1 MTEVNVDTL
10 VDEAT
15 QDERPPSFLSLLGR
29 LAPMLASPTTFGLM
43 GPVVAAHLMDN
54 KQFRER
60 QDALRTEVEA
70 ATGNTSS
77 ATDQAIADIT
87 GQNQQA
93 LTGTGNTEGGSG
105 YLGVDDML
113 DVGAAAPITNPDGS
127 VSYVVQVKDG
137 ARQVRYQEGDPY
149 RELQDLG
156 PAQLKEWRRTM
167 WLGGYMEPDSFVGA
181 LNTEDV
187 AAMKKAMTEANMTGV
202 SWQDAIASRVE
213 LGGRYGRPI
222 TEEEIAKLDNNVPK
236 LLRQYASKNGVS
248 VSDDFIARQQ
258 ERVLNGEDTPDSV
271 LSRFRDTHIKPM
283 YPQFERELDD
293 GLTIQDIATPYIDR
307 ASQMLEISPKQ
318 IGIDDPLI
326 KRVLQARDDKGQPV
340 RKPIWEFEDE
350 LTRDPRWARTNNAYA
365 TYDGAVSGLLREMG
379 L

>member
-15 QDERPPSFLSLLGR
+15 QDERPPSFLSMLAR
-29 LAPMLASPTTFGLM
+29 LAPALSAGVGAGGVMPMFAS
-43 GPVVAAHLMDN
+43 HLMD
-54 KQFRER
+54 QR
-60 QDALRTEVEA
+60 QYDQRKDALRSEIDA
-70 ATGNTSS
+70 AAGNTT
-77 ATDQAIADIT
+77 ATDQAIADVT
-87 GQNQQA
+87 GQNTQA
-93 LTGTGNTEGGSG
+93 LGTGTADGSG
-105 YLGVDDML
+105 YLGVADML

>member
-1 MTEVNVDTL
+1 
-10 VDEAT
+10 
-15 QDERPPSFLSLLGR
+15 
-29 LAPMLASPTTFGLM
+29 
-43 GPVVAAHLMDN
+43 
-54 KQFRER
+54 
-60 QDALRTEVEA
+60 
-70 ATGNTSS
+70 
-77 ATDQAIADIT
+77 
-87 GQNQQA
+87 
-93 LTGTGNTEGGSG
+93 
-105 YLGVDDML
+105 
-113 DVGAAAPITNPDGS
+113 
-127 VSYVVQVKDG
+127 
-137 ARQVRYQEGDPY
+137 
-149 RELQDLG
+149 
-156 PAQLKEWRRTM
+156 
-167 WLGGYMEPDSFVGA
+167 
-181 LNTEDV
+181 
-187 AAMKKAMTEANMTGV
+187 MKKAMTEANMTGV

-213 LGGRYGRPI
+213 LGNRYGRPI

-271 LSRFRDTHIKPM
+271 ISRFRDTHIKPM

-350 LTRDPRWARTNNAYA
+350 LTRDPRWARTNNAYE
-365 TYDGAVSGLLREMG
+365 TYDSAVSGLLTEMG

>member
-1 MTEVNVDTL
+1 LDEV
-10 VDEAT
+10 
-15 QDERPPSFLSLLGR
+15 
-29 LAPMLASPTTFGLM
+29 
-43 GPVVAAHLMDN
+43 
-54 KQFRER
+54 
-60 QDALRTEVEA
+60 
-70 ATGNTSS
+70 
-77 ATDQAIADIT
+77 QAIADVT
-87 GQNQQA
+87 GQNTQA
-93 LTGTGNTEGGSG
+93 LGTGTADGSG
-105 YLGVDDML
+105 YLGVDEML
-113 DVGAAAPITNPDGS
+113 DVGAVAPVKNPDGS

-149 RELQDLG
+149 RELQALG
-156 PAQLKEWRRTM
+156 PAQLKKWRRTM

-271 LSRFRDTHIKPM
+271 ISRFRDTHIKPM

-293 GLTIQDIATPYIDR
+293 GLTIKDIATPYIDR

-350 LTRDPRWARTNNAYA
+350 LTRDPRWARTNNAYE

>member
-1 MTEVNVDTL
+1 MTEVDVNAL
-10 VDEAT
+10 VDDAT
-15 QDERPPSFLSLLGR
+15 RDERPPSFLSMLAR
-29 LAPMLASPTTFGLM
+29 LAPALSAGVGAGGVMPMFAS
-43 GPVVAAHLMDN
+43 HLMD
-54 KQFRER
+54 QR
-60 QDALRTEVEA
+60 QYDQRKDALRSEIDA
-70 ATGNTSS
+70 AAGNTT
-77 ATDQAIADIT
+77 ATDQAIADVT
-87 GQNQQA
+87 GQNTQA
-93 LTGTGNTEGGSG
+93 LGTVTADGSG
-105 YLGVDDML
+105 YLGVDEML
-113 DVGAAAPITNPDGS
+113 DVGAVAPVKNPDGS
-127 VSYVVQVKDG
+127 VSSYVVQVKDG
-137 ARQVRYQEGDPY
+137 ARQVRYKDGDPY
-149 RELQDLG
+149 RELQTLG

-181 LNTEDV
+181 LNTEDI

-222 TEEEIAKLDNNVPK
+222 TEEEIAKLDDNVPK
-236 LLRQYASKNGVS
+236 LLRKYAAKNGVS

-271 LSRFRDTHIKPM
+271 ISRFRDTHIKPM

-293 GLTIQDIATPYIDR
+293 GLTIQDIASPYIER

-326 KRVLQARDDKGQPV
+326 KRVLQARDNNGAPV

-365 TYDGAVSGLLREMG
+365 TYDSAVSGLLTEMG

>member
-1 MTEVNVDTL
+1 MTEVNVNTL
-10 VDEAT
+10 VDDAT
-15 QDERPPSFLSLLGR
+15 RDERPPSFLSMLAR
-29 LAPMLASPTTFGLM
+29 LAPALSAGVGDPVPLLVFAS
-43 GPVVAAHLMDN
+43 HLMD
-54 KQFRER
+54 QR
-60 QDALRTEVEA
+60 QYDQRKDALRSEIDA
-70 ATGNTSS
+70 AAGNTT
-77 ATDQAIADIT
+77 ATDQAIADVT
-87 GQNQQA
+87 GQNTQA
-93 LTGTGNTEGGSG
+93 LGTGTADGSG
-105 YLGVDDML
+105 YLGVDEML
-113 DVGAAAPITNPDGS
+113 DVGAVAPVKNPDGS

-137 ARQVRYQEGDPY
+137 ARQVRYKDGDPY
-149 RELQDLG
+149 RELQTLG

-271 LSRFRDTHIKPM
+271 ISRFRDTHIKPM

-293 GLTIQDIATPYIDR
+293 GLTIKDIATPYIDR

-350 LTRDPRWARTNNAYA
+350 LTRDPRWARTNNAYE